1 VSHQTKE
8 TGWTY
13 TPTRQRNHAEAKAV
27 RLGNAAGRREDFTW
41 LREEQGL
48 TIEQAADRLGVS
60 FRVAQRYEAARKR
73 ATP

>member
-1 VSHQTKE
+1 VLRSNR
-8 TGWTY
+8 G
-13 TPTRQRNHAEAKAV
+13 P
-27 RLGNAAGRREDFTW
+27 RLGRMDAHKRAHRLPPGRREDFTW

-73 ATP
+73 AAR